1 MVAEDHRKPA
11 EAEIDRSGRD
21 SGAWAAICRSQAVIE
36 FDLSGKVLWA
46 NPLFLDAVGYR
57 LDEIVGQHHRI
68 FCYSDFSQSPAYSDF
83 WAKLSRGD
91 FDAGEYKRRRKD
103 GRELWLQATYNP
115 VLAPDGR
122 PQSVLKIA
130 SDITAAKRQLAD
142 YEGKVRAIDTSQAVI
157 EFGLDG
163 AILAANANFLDI
175 FGYRAADLVGQH
187 HRILC
192 DNQLVNS
199 SDYRDFWMRLGRG
212 EYDSGRY
219 LRRAR
224 DGSPV
229 WIQAT
234 YNPIFDADGRP
245 WKIVKFA
252 SNISHAVQLEQQIEA
267 RLAESLAFRADLEAR
282 GGDIQAMIAE
292 VSQIV
297 ASINDI
303 AAQTNL
309 LALNAT
315 IEAARAGEAGRGF
328 AVVASE
334 VKKLASD
341 TKVAT
346 EAATR
351 MMRER
356 ISAASQQG

>member
-1 MVAEDHRKPA
+1 MVDNEPTIPQAERRRT
-11 EAEIDRSGRD
+11 RSD
-21 SGAWAAICRSQAVIE
+21 SGAWTAICRSQAVIE
-36 FDLSGKVLWA
+36 FDLSGVILWA
-46 NPLFLDAVGYR
+46 NQLFLDTMGYR
-57 LDEIVGQHHRI
+57 LDEIVGENHRI
-68 FCYSDFSQSPAYSDF
+68 FCFADYSRTPAYARF
-83 WAKLSRGD
+83 WERLSHGE
-91 FDAGEYKRRRKD
+91 FDAGEYKRRGRD
-103 GRELWLQATYNP
+103 GREVWLQATYNP
-115 VLAPDGR
+115 VMDADGR
-122 PQSVLKIA
+122 PERILKIA
-130 SDITAAKRQLAD
+130 SDITAAKAHQAEF
-142 YEGKVRAIDTSQAVI
+142 EGKLRAIDASQAVI
-157 EFGLDG
+157 EFALDG
-163 AILAANANFLDI
+163 TILAANANFLAI
-175 FGYRAADLVGQH
+175 FGYRETDLVGQH
-187 HRILC
+187 HRLLC
-192 DNQLVNS
+192 DNQLVHS
-199 SDYRDFWMRLGRG
+199 TEYRDFWMRLGRG

-219 LRRAR
+219 MRRAR

-234 YNPIFDADGRP
+234 YNPILDADGRP
-245 WKIVKFA
+245 SKIVKFA
-252 SNISHAVQLEQQIEA
+252 SDISHAVQLEQEIKA
-267 RLAESLAFRADLEAR
+267 RLAESQAFRADLEAR
-282 GGDIQAMIAE
+282 GGDIQEMIAE

-346 EAATR
+346 EAAAR

-356 ISAASQQG
+356 ITAAALSA